1 MAKRVRKT
9 KARALGGRNAASNA
23 VDQLESIFSKGASD
37 GSGVAW
43 RARGKPVPLALRELI
58 GIRLLQKLVA
68 EAEVSSTKSKKPS
81 YRYSYYNS
89 SGAPYAVLARDYGGV
104 SQATISRI
112 KHRLAQHFF
121 SSNNNKSRGDH
132 QQRHHQDGRQQQKKE
147 KEKMLLQKSITRAE
161 VRLALRDKQRKGGAH
176 RRKVRSRER
185 KIVREALRQDS
196 TLTLGEL
203 CDFLFAKA
211 GVRVAQSTM
220 CTLVN
225 CELRLTRKR
234 LARGLPKQAMTSRN
248 LALRRSF
255 VERYFGATASKRK
268 VGTRDERFDQQHWRV
283 RLDSACPGASQC
295 DRDGCR
301 HLLDVRQIFFIDFY
315 FLLML
320 LAQNMNLK
328 ELIEK
333 ILDTKVSQINVENY
347 YIHCG
352 WRN

>member
-1 MAKRVRKT
+1 MAKRARNT

-23 VDQLESIFSKGASD
+23 VDPLRTLLSKGASN

-68 EAEVSSTKSKKPS
+68 EAEVSSTKNKKPS

-89 SGAPYAVLARDYGGV
+89 RGATYAVLARDYGV

-112 KHRLAQHFF
+112 KQRLVQHFF
-121 SSNNNKSRGDH
+121 SSNSNKSRGDH
-132 QQRHHQDGRQQQKKE
+132 QQRRHQGRQQQQQQKKE
-147 KEKMLLQKSITRAE
+147 KEKALLQKSITRVE

-185 KIVREALRQDS
+185 RIVREALRQDS

-203 CDFLFAKA
+203 CDFLFAKT
-211 GVRVAQSTM
+211 GVRVALSTM

-234 LARGLPKQAMTSRN
+234 LARGLPKQAMTARN

-268 VGTRDERFDQQHWRV
+268 VGTREERMDQQHWRV
-283 RLDSACPGASQC
+283 RLDSACRGASQC

-315 FLLML
+315 FFLML
-320 LAQNMNLK
+320 LALNMNLK
-328 ELIEK
+328 ELIET
-333 ILDTKVSQINVENY
+333 ILDTKVSQINVEN
-347 YIHCG
+347 
-352 WRN
+352 